1 MKLAFV
7 SNNQKNIVGAF
18 GSVKYFRVVS
28 IDEKGKIVDEEI
40 REAGKSKATGN
51 IPNIDNQFSNKSF
64 SLNVFDKSKSKHMK
78 LAETISDC
86 NVVIARAMCAN
97 AWDSIKKFKMEPI
110 ITSNK
115 EVELTISEYLKGTLI
130 NNTSEIGVE

>member
-18 GSVKYFRVVS
+18 GSVNYFRVISV
-28 IDEKGKIVDEEI
+28 DENGEIVDDEI
-40 REAGKSKATGN
+40 REAGKSKANGN
-51 IPNIDNQFSNKSF
+51 IPNINNQINNKSF

-97 AWDSIKKFKMEPI
+97 AWDSIKKFSMEPI
-110 ITSNK
+110 ITTNK
-115 EVELTISEYLKGTLI
+115 EVESTISQYLNGTLI